1 MDRRLEPADHDRN
14 LAVAEPGR
22 GGVANAVRRSRFTVV
37 DGLFLLLIGFAVFN
51 IPVVWIGEDSIG
63 FFDLYLIFFLV
74 TYLTLERLFIP
85 PAWRIWFWAGAALL
99 AYLLI
104 DALLTQQPR
113 GMLIVLKLAESVLGR
128 IARRDVLRPQVHPG
142 FDRYHGIYR
151 RRHSID
157 CLSACQS
164 LRTYLHSGHGPGIR
178 DRVVAPDR
186 SSLHA
191 GYTARIPRDSCS
203 GCSSCYSWICRSH
216 RRPVIKL
223 ALYILLVTALLL
235 TVSRTNIIALAAVIA
250 FRFALK
256 AISGERFLLIF
267 LIITVLVVVMFVVL
281 TTIVARDSVLWKVL
295 QIVVN
300 PQGIFSINSFWLR
313 YALLWPTAI
322 NAWLGNA
329 GTLLFGL
336 GIGFM
341 ATVDGTIPWL
351 LANTGITG
359 LALFT
364 LFWYG
369 ALLKRWPGFRTVR
382 LLLLFTLINLG

>member
-1 MDRRLEPADHDRN
+1 MTYFARKSIR
-14 LAVAEPGR
+14 VSIGIT
-22 GGVANAVRRSRFTVV
+22 VFTVV
-37 DGLFLLLIGFAVFN
+37 AIALTAFQLASRFGLTSIVGMAPGFGIGR
-51 IPVVWIGEDSIG
+51 WRQIGLPFMQGTSSNPAG
-63 FFDLYLIFFLV
+63 FVLGL
-74 TYLTLERLFIP
+74 
-85 PAWRIWFWAGAALL
+85 
-99 AYLLI
+99 
-104 DALLTQQPR
+104 
-113 GMLIVLKLAESVLGR
+113 LIVLFIDLPS
-128 IARRDVLRPQVHPG
+128 
-142 FDRYHGIYR
+142 R
-151 RRHSID
+151 RRPI
-157 CLSACQS
+157 
-164 LRTYLHSGHGPGIR
+164 
-178 DRVVAPDR
+178 
-186 SSLHA
+186 
-191 GYTARIPRDSCS
+191 
-203 GCSSCYSWICRSH
+203 
-216 RRPVIKL
+216 IKF
-223 ALYILLVTALLL
+223 ALFILLVAALLL

-322 NAWLGNA
+322 NAWLSNA

-382 LLLLFTLINLG
+382 LLLLFTLINGIAADTLIMSYRAMQTYTLVVVFAAFAGDGTRKSGARLDGKDQP